1 MNSTFRLLLALLLF
15 NISAEAWSKDN
26 TIQLTCR
33 HSYTIDENGVKSK
46 TTGED
51 LLTVKPSKHGK
62 AIIKKQGL
70 PAEFHGTISD
80 EGIAGETSYKIQGVT
95 YHQELRINRYNGEYA
110 ITFGILGK
118 KSGLIHYGKCSTA
131 TEKLF

>member
-1 MNSTFRLLLALLLF
+1 MNATFRLLLALLLF
-15 NISAEAWSKDN
+15 NMWAEAVANDN
-26 TIQLTCR
+26 AIKLTCR
-33 HSYTIDENGVKSK
+33 YSYTIDENGRKSK

-51 LLTVKPSKHGK
+51 LLTVKPSKNGK
-62 AIIKKQGL
+62 TKIKKQGL

-80 EGIAGETSYKIQGVT
+80 EAIVGETNYKIQGVT
-95 YHQELRINRYNGEYA
+95 YHQELRIKRYTGEYA

-118 KSGLIHYGKCSTA
+118 KSGLIHYGKCSAA